1 MQATELR
8 IGNYVFDCEGY
19 VDKVTAIITP
29 QIDNEKNCYPWLRGT
44 TAIMLDNFVGA
55 HNVDAIRPIP
65 LSEEWLLKFGWIWND
80 ECNSYEK
87 YPNGDA
93 RMNLSYR
100 SINNSY
106 TMFNYVLKA
115 TISEKIWYV
124 HQLQNLYFALT
135 GEELTLKSE

>member
-1 MQATELR
+1 MKATELR
-8 IGNYVFDCEGY
+8 IGNHVYNNYEKFITIRGLISNECFSDISGY
-19 VDKVTAIITP
+19 SYEEI
-29 QIDNEKNCYPWLRGT
+29 E
-44 TAIMLDNFVGA
+44 
-55 HNVDAIRPIP
+55 PIP
-65 LSEEWLLKFGWIWND
+65 LTEEWLLKFGWIWNN

-115 TISEKIWYV
+115 IIAERIWYV

-135 GEELTLKSE
+135 SQELTINN